1 MKKKSILL
9 TCICALMALAMFV
22 GCDNAPVYPSFPT
35 QAYIRPTGDFLEGQ
49 DFDAS
54 KFEVVAT
61 YLDGS
66 SRTLSGVAISYT
78 DNGDDG
84 MSIGDTVSA
93 IAGYDINN
101 NPINTGLVTVSRV
114 YPVSYLEVTTSESSF
129 QLPADGS
136 TALDPSD
143 FTVVAHYINGQGED
157 ATMTLS
163 AAEYSATIAVNINV
177 PDWDDLTEMPAVV
190 TITLNDTMGDKTAT
204 LDVTATKAATIDPSE
219 IRSIVGFS
227 TSTTYSFAAFDY
239 EELPE
244 IDYSKVVFDVIYEDG
259 TRAGKAGTASAVALE
274 GLELSY
280 VNEEN
285 DVVNPEFDNIDFSS
299 NYDGAEESGIY
310 LVAAYNGSPVT
321 GEYTIPVEK
330 TSIKV
335 EYSGNG
341 YPEGTVLADVDLDPS
356 DFRVYLYLN
365 EVAERIDD
373 LAAEDFFFIG
383 ENVTMPA
390 GGVYVSVNY
399 NGVES
404 VAGAFVKA
412 GEPLPP
418 TPVETLDSISIEIP
432 AGFEY
437 PAKMEEYNAVPTIA
451 ASDVIVEATY
461 SVTLDDEPQDARTA
475 VVTPNEVGFSTTN
488 SSGAPTKASVDA
500 FNGTDDLYIY
510 AAYTEGEKT
519 VYAYSESIKDSL
531 VTAYATDLNVSFNYA
546 TMNADNTEPMVESAV
561 NNFVVEAINDE
572 GVVATLTDD
581 DYTFIKDGN
590 NDETVAIGSITV
602 GKEAVDYQV
611 YALVDVAEGVKD
623 YITSDVVTVEAGLGW
638 IDFDSVE
645 EHLVFSL
652 ASGYDNRVGQII
664 SGNADDYVVAVGE
677 DGAEYIHE
685 GYDGVPAVRIEDVA
699 VVGNKRIEATGNEV
713 LFTVSY
719 VDETGE
725 EQTVQIQSY
734 DTGNTWTFEGVSGVV
749 VDGENIGVLYDGSS
763 FTGTVNPYATYVV
776 DNFTLDESTYDVY
789 GDAKP
794 ELVVQHNGSVYGED
808 TFDPG
813 WNATGYS
820 VKVTYTALTLD
831 DETGLYVAAEDATE
845 YVIDMVGRA

>member
-78 DNGDDG
+78 DDGDDG

-259 TRAGKAGTASAVALE
+259 TKAGKTGTASAAALE

-299 NYDGAEESGIY
+299 NYGGAEESGIY
-310 LVAAYNGSPVT
+310 LVATYNGSPVT
-321 GEYTIPVEK
+321 GEYTIPIYK

-335 EYSGNG
+335 EYSGDG

-365 EVAERIDD
+365 DVPERIDD

-404 VAGAFVKA
+404 VDGAFVKA
-412 GEPLPP
+412 GDPLPP

-437 PAKMEEYNAVPTIA
+437 PAAKQYEVT
-451 ASDVIVEATY
+451 SDLQE
-461 SVTLDDEPQDARTA
+461 R
-475 VVTPNEVGFSTTN
+475 GFSN
-488 SSGAPTKASVDA
+488 
-500 FNGTDDLYIY
+500 
-510 AAYTEGEKT
+510 
-519 VYAYSESIKDSL
+519 
-531 VTAYATDLNVSFNYA
+531 
-546 TMNADNTEPMVESAV
+546 TM
-561 NNFVVEAINDE
+561 F
-572 GVVATLTDD
+572 
-581 DYTFIKDGN
+581 
-590 NDETVAIGSITV
+590 
-602 GKEAVDYQV
+602 
-611 YALVDVAEGVKD
+611 
-623 YITSDVVTVEAGLGW
+623 
-638 IDFDSVE
+638 
-645 EHLVFSL
+645 
-652 ASGYDNRVGQII
+652 
-664 SGNADDYVVAVGE
+664 
-677 DGAEYIHE
+677 
-685 GYDGVPAVRIEDVA
+685 
-699 VVGNKRIEATGNEV
+699 
-713 LFTVSY
+713 
-719 VDETGE
+719 
-725 EQTVQIQSY
+725 
-734 DTGNTWTFEGVSGVV
+734 
-749 VDGENIGVLYDGSS
+749 
-763 FTGTVNPYATYVV
+763 
-776 DNFTLDESTYDVY
+776 
-789 GDAKP
+789 
-794 ELVVQHNGSVYGED
+794 
-808 TFDPG
+808 
-813 WNATGYS
+813 
-820 VKVTYTALTLD
+820 
-831 DETGLYVAAEDATE
+831 
-845 YVIDMVGRA
+845 

>member
-1 MKKKSILL
+1 
-9 TCICALMALAMFV
+9 MALAMFV

-78 DNGDDG
+78 DNGDNG

-190 TITLNDTMGDKTAT
+190 TIALNDTMGDKTAT

-259 TRAGKAGTASAVALE
+259 TRDGKAGTASAVALE

-299 NYDGAEESGIY
+299 NTYYGGVEESGIY
-310 LVAAYNGSPVT
+310 LVATYNGSPVT
-321 GEYTIPVEK
+321 GEYTIPVEE

-356 DFRVYLYLN
+356 DFRVYLYLDD
-365 EVAERIDD
+365 VAERIDD
-373 LAAEDFFFIG
+373 LTAEDFFFIG

-399 NGVES
+399 NGVEN
-404 VAGAFVKA
+404 VAGAFVKS
-412 GEPLPP
+412 GDPLPP

-461 SVTLDDEPQDARTA
+461 NVTLSEVPQDDRTA
-475 VVTPNEVGFSTTN
+475 IVTPTAIGFAVGGTT
-488 SSGAPTKASVDA
+488 SSVVEATV
-500 FNGTDDLYIY
+500 TDFDGVTPVYIY
-510 AAYTEGEKT
+510 AAYTEGTTT
-519 VYAYSESIKDSL
+519 VYGYSREIQADF
-531 VTAYATDLNVSFNYA
+531 VTAYATDLNVSFDYV
-546 TMNADNTEPMVESAV
+546 TMNADNTEPMVGSDV
-561 NNFVVEAINDE
+561 NNFVVEAINDD
-572 GVVATLTDD
+572 GVVATLTAD

-590 NDETVAIGSITV
+590 NDETVDIEDIKVGIT
-602 GKEAVDYQV
+602 AVDYQV

-623 YITSDVVTVEAGLGW
+623 YITSDVVTVEEGLGW
-638 IDFDSVE
+638 IEFDSVK

-664 SGNADDYVVAVGE
+664 SGNADDYVVTVEEA
-677 DGAEYIHE
+677 GAEFIHE

-734 DTGNTWTFEGVSGVV
+734 DTGNTWTFDGVSYVAITNDHFALQYRATEEDEYETITRLNSRTEYV
-749 VDGENIGVLYDGSS
+749 FDNFRIDPNSY
-763 FTGTVNPYATYVV
+763 TKAGTVADPE
-776 DNFTLDESTYDVY
+776 FTIYY
-789 GDAKP
+789 GDA
-794 ELVVQHNGSVYGED
+794 
-808 TFDPG
+808 
-813 WNATGYS
+813 
-820 VKVTYTALTLD
+820 
-831 DETGLYVAAEDATE
+831 ETGDEINSDFTPAWSGSYTVVFSYDGLSEDAPYTSADLTDTITIE
-845 YVIDMVGRA
+845 RYAD